1 MKKIFVSL
9 LCVLGTMSLLL
20 ASPTTDNDKSFS
32 VELLSFT
39 ASGQNR
45 QVTLHWSTASESN
58 TDYFEIVRNGIV
70 RDAVDASGESA
81 STRSYS
87 WIDREVQND
96 LTYEYI
102 LVSVDPDGA
111 RQTLGSV
118 EATPA
123 FDAYAVTEYSLHQNY
138 PNPFNPT
145 TTITVDLAE
154 AGFASLRVFNL
165 LGQEVRSLINN
176 YLPRGSHIALFDGT
190 NLPSGVYIY
199 QLDVNNF
206 SAQRKMILM
215 K

>member
-1 MKKIFVSL
+1 MKKVLITL
-9 LCVLGTMSLLL
+9 LCVLGTASLLCAAPL
-20 ASPTTDNDKSFS
+20 PNDNGSFS
-32 VELLSFT
+32 VDLLSLT

-45 QVTLHWSTASESN
+45 QVTLHWSTAGEHNVVS
-58 TDYFEIVRNGIV
+58 FEIFRNGIIRDPV
-70 RDAVDASGESA
+70 DAVGESVA
-81 STRSYS
+81 TRSYS

-96 LTYEYI
+96 LTYEYT
-102 LVSVDPDGA
+102 LVCVDVNGA
-111 RQTLGSV
+111 RQTLGTV

-145 TTITVDLAE
+145 TTITVDLAD

-165 LGQEVRSLINN
+165 LGQEVRALINE

-199 QLDVNNF
+199 QLDVNGF